1 MRIAMVSLH
10 TSPLAAPGAGDAG
23 GMNIVVLH
31 LSEALAQ
38 LGHSVEI
45 LTRRQSEE
53 DPDWAE
59 IRRASVTHQRIG
71 VRYLTAGPTRVLA
84 KSLQDAHTK
93 EFERALLQLGPDG
106 GSDERAPYDVLH
118 SHHWMSGIAAE
129 PVARQW
135 GIPHVQSYHSIAALP
150 NAPLDEGEPPESPD
164 RNAGERHLAQV
175 SDLVIAI
182 SRAEAATIVGS
193 GVEGLGADADRVAV
207 VAPGVDAE
215 LFRPCVGPVE
225 TDPGYVLVAARLQP
239 LKGIDLAV
247 EALAGVPAAIRPR
260 LVVAGDVSD
269 DFIDYRRHLAKL
281 VADNDLAEDV
291 HFIGPR
297 TRNELAV
304 LLREARLCLITSHS
318 ETFGLIALEAA
329 ASGTPVIAADSGG
342 LREAVA
348 DGVSGL
354 LVPERDPTAWA
365 AAITRVL
372 TDVDLNADLRRRAR
386 PWARGFT
393 WRRAARQHADLYAKT
408 ILELQP
414 GKTAYE

>member
-59 IRRASVTHQRIG
+59 IRRASVAQQRIG

-84 KSLQDAHTK
+84 KSRQDAHTP
-93 EFERALLQLGPDG
+93 EFERALRQVGRDG
-106 GSDERAPYDVLH
+106 ESKGRTPYDVLH

-150 NAPLDEGEPPESPD
+150 DAPLDEGEPPESPD
-164 RNAGERHLAQV
+164 RNAGERHLARV

-182 SRAEAATIVGS
+182 SRAEAATIIGA
-193 GVEGLGADADRVAV
+193 GVNGLGADPERVAV

-215 LFRPCVGPVE
+215 LFRPRVGPVE
-225 TDPGYVLVAARLQP
+225 IDPGYVLVAARLQP

-247 EALAGVPAAIRPR
+247 EALAAVPAAIRPR

-281 VADNDLAEDV
+281 VAANDLAEDV

-297 TRNELAV
+297 TRDELAI

-354 LVPERDPTAWA
+354 LVPERDPAAWA
-365 AAITRVL
+365 AAIVRVL
-372 TDVDLNADLRRRAR
+372 TDADLNADLRRRAR
-386 PWARGFT
+386 PWASGFT

-414 GKTAYE
+414 GKPAHE

>member
-10 TSPLAAPGAGDAG
+10 TSPLASPGSGDAG

-31 LSEALAQ
+31 LSEALAE
-38 LGHSVEI
+38 LGHTVEI
-45 LTRRQSEE
+45 LTRRQSED
-53 DPDWAE
+53 DPEWAE
-59 IRRASVTHQRIG
+59 IRRSSAAHERIG
-71 VRYLTAGPTRVLA
+71 VRYLTAGPPRVLA
-84 KSLQDAHTK
+84 KSLQDAHTQ
-93 EFERALLQLGPDG
+93 EFERALLQLGPG
-106 GSDERAPYDVLH
+106 RGSAARAPYDVLH
-118 SHHWMSGIAAE
+118 SHHWMSGVAAE
-129 PVARQW
+129 PVARRW

-150 NAPLDEGEPPESPD
+150 DAPLGEGEPPESPD

-175 SDLVIAI
+175 SDLLIAI
-182 SRAEAATIVGS
+182 SQAEAATITDPGA
-193 GVEGLGADADRVAV
+193 GGLGADAERVAV

-215 LFRPCVGPVE
+215 LFRPGVDPVE
-225 TDPGYVLVAARLQP
+225 SDPGFVLVAARLQP

-281 VADNDLAEDV
+281 VADNDMAEDV

-297 TRNELAV
+297 TRNELAAM
-304 LLREARLCLITSHS
+304 LRAARLCLITSHS

-329 ASGTPVIAADSGG
+329 ACGTPVVAADSGG

-354 LVPERDPTAWA
+354 LVPERDPDAWS

-372 TDVDLNADLRRRAR
+372 TDAELYASLRSRAR
-386 PWARGFT
+386 PWALGFT
-393 WRRAARQHADLYAKT
+393 WPRAARQHADLYAKT
-408 ILELQP
+408 ILERQP
-414 GKTAYE
+414 GKSAHE